1 MPSSAVF
8 AAAAR
13 AGLLCVSRP
22 PKPPYPGCF
31 ITFEGMD
38 GSGKGTQIDRLV
50 EHFRRN
56 GQQPVVNREPGGT
69 LIGKQIRAILLDA
82 ANTHLQPTAELLLY
96 FASRAQAVEEVILPA
111 LSSGKVVISDR
122 FTDSTTVYQGA
133 ARGLGPEIVD
143 LLDGVSCQGLV
154 PDLTILLDI
163 DLETAMARAAA
174 RNAESGSRETRL
186 DEESREFH
194 AKVREGYLAL
204 AAAHPERIRVV
215 DGKRPPEVV
224 AEEVARL
231 VAERIDG
238 NRTQSFAN
246 R

>member
-1 MPSSAVF
+1 MANPAVF

-13 AGLLCVSRP
+13 AGLLCVAKP
-22 PKPPYPGCF
+22 PKPSYSGQF

-38 GSGKGTQIDRLV
+38 GSGKGTQIDLLTARLRGGGV
-50 EHFRRN
+50 EA
-56 GQQPVVNREPGGT
+56 VVNREPGGT
-69 LIGKQIRAILLDA
+69 LIGRQIRAILLDA

-111 LSSGKVVISDR
+111 LRQGKVVISDR

-133 ARGLGPEIVD
+133 ARGLGPEVVD

-163 DLETAMARAAA
+163 DLDAALARAAA

-204 AAAHPERIRVV
+204 AASHPQRIRVV
-215 DGKRPPEVV
+215 DGKRPPEAV
-224 AEEVARL
+224 AEEIARI
-231 VAERIDG
+231 VGERIASA
-238 NRTQSFAN
+238 R

>member
-1 MPSSAVF
+1 MANPAVF

-13 AGLLCVSRP
+13 AGLLCVAKPPRP
-22 PKPPYPGCF
+22 PYSGLF

-38 GSGKGTQIDRLV
+38 GSGKGTQIDLLGARLRERGV
-50 EHFRRN
+50 A
-56 GQQPVVNREPGGT
+56 PVLNREPGGT
-69 LIGKQIRAILLDA
+69 VIGRQIRAILLDA

-111 LSSGKVVISDR
+111 LRQGNVVISDR

-133 ARGLGPEIVD
+133 ARGLGPEVVD

-163 DLETAMARAAA
+163 DLDTAMARAAA

-194 AKVREGYLAL
+194 AKVREGYLTL

-215 DGKRPPEVV
+215 DGKRPPEAV

-231 VAERIDG
+231 VGERIDAA
-238 NRTQSFAN
+238 R

>member
-1 MPSSAVF
+1 MANPAVF

-13 AGLLCVSRP
+13 AGLLCVAKP
-22 PKPPYPGCF
+22 PKPSYSGQF

-38 GSGKGTQIDRLV
+38 GSGKGTQIDLLTARLRGGGV
-50 EHFRRN
+50 EA
-56 GQQPVVNREPGGT
+56 VVNREPGGT
-69 LIGKQIRAILLDA
+69 LIGRQIRAILLDA

-111 LSSGKVVISDR
+111 LRQGKVVISDR

-133 ARGLGPEIVD
+133 ARGLGPEVVD

-163 DLETAMARAAA
+163 DLDTALARAAA

-204 AAAHPERIRVV
+204 AASHPQRIRVV
-215 DGKRPPEVV
+215 DGKRPPEAV
-224 AEEVARL
+224 AEEIARI
-231 VAERIDG
+231 VGERIASA
-238 NRTQSFAN
+238 R

>member
-1 MPSSAVF
+1 MANSAVF

-13 AGLLCVSRP
+13 AGLLCVARP
-22 PKPPYPGCF
+22 RKPAYPGHF

-38 GSGKGTQIDRLV
+38 GSGKGTQIDLLTARLRGEGV
-50 EHFRRN
+50 E
-56 GQQPVVNREPGGT
+56 PVVNREPGGT
-69 LIGKQIRAILLDA
+69 VIGRQIRAILLDA

-111 LSSGKVVISDR
+111 LASGKVVISDR

-133 ARGLGPEIVD
+133 ARGLGAEVVD

-163 DLETAMARAAA
+163 DLDTALARAAA

-194 AKVREGYLAL
+194 AKVRQGYLAL
-204 AAAHPERIRVV
+204 AAAHPDRIRVV
-215 DGKRPPEVV
+215 DGKRPPEAV

-231 VAERIDG
+231 VGERVDPA
-238 NRTQSFAN
+238 R